1 MNFKS
6 ILVVGLSIATLGLA
20 LPAHAGEEAGGAVG
34 GATGTVIDNQQG
46 AVVTGDGNTTRQNI
60 KNKVNNRQTG
70 SGTGGDTGTSLTNG
84 QSADVMGNGNNTN
97 QKIKNKVNNRQRLQN

>member
-20 LPAHAGEEAGGAVG
+20 LPAHAGEGAGGVG

-46 AVVTGDGNTTRQNI
+46 AVVTGDGNTTRQSI

-84 QSADVMGNGNNTN
+84 QSADVMGNGNYTN
-97 QKIKNKVNNRQRLQN
+97 QKIKNKVNNRQRLHN

>member
-6 ILVVGLSIATLGLA
+6 ILVVGLSVATLGLS
-20 LPAHAGEEAGGAVG
+20 LPAHAGEG

-46 AVVTGDGNTTRQNI
+46 AVVTGDGNVTNQRI
-60 KNKVNNRQTG
+60 KNKVNNRQSG

-84 QSADVMGNGNNTN
+84 QSADVLGNGNHTN
-97 QKIKNKVNNRQRLQN
+97 QNIKNKVNNRQRLHN

>member
-20 LPAHAGEEAGGAVG
+20 LPAHAGEGAVG

-46 AVVTGDGNTTRQNI
+46 AVVTGDGNHTNQRI
-60 KNKVNNRQTG
+60 KNKVNNRQSG

-84 QSADVMGNGNNTN
+84 QSADVLGNGNHTN
-97 QKIKNKVNNRQRLQN
+97 QNIKNKVNNRQRLHN

>member
-6 ILVVGLSIATLGLA
+6 ILVLGLSVATLGLS
-20 LPAHAGEEAGGAVG
+20 LPAHAGDTAN
-34 GATGTVIDNQQG
+34 TVDNQQG
-46 AVVTGDGNTTRQNI
+46 AVVTGDGNTTRQSI

-84 QSADVMGNGNNTN
+84 QSADVLGNGNNTN
-97 QKIKNKVNNRQRLQN
+97 QKIKNKVNNRQRLHN